1 PSSLFSFARDFL
13 DGDTSFECCSVDLLT
28 ASHFACRRSPRLL
41 SNGYYTWTEDSFLC
55 DKDGN
60 ITLSPPQT
68 SVLYKENL
76 VRIFRKK
83 KRIRRTFSNLF
94 NLGASKSW
102 LHGNIFGDVDSSLSE
117 DNWLEGVKMLDTH
130 HCN

>member
-1 PSSLFSFARDFL
+1 MNAKRYFPSQWLFVVLVGLDAVDRGVKGVPSSLFSFARDFL

-76 VRIFRKK
+76 VR
-83 KRIRRTFSNLF
+83 
-94 NLGASKSW
+94 
-102 LHGNIFGDVDSSLSE
+102 
-117 DNWLEGVKMLDTH
+117 
-130 HCN
+130 